1 MDVLN
6 GLCTFEFLNV
16 LKRARLS
23 NYEMILKIENHVEVD
38 ELQES
43 NYLSNLIEIEDG
55 KRNPLVE
62 ADELE

>member
-1 MDVLN
+1 M
-6 GLCTFEFLNV
+6 NV
-16 LKRARLS
+16 LKRTRLS

-43 NYLSNLIEIEDG
+43 NYLSNLIEIEGG

-62 ADELE
+62 VDELE